1 MKCIILAAGLGK
13 RIKNV
18 TKKQP
23 KCLIKINNETL
34 LSRQIRLF
42 RSLNIKKITVI
53 RGFKADKISFNFVKY
68 VFNKNFKTNEQLD
81 SLICAKKEF
90 NQDILVTFAD
100 IIYDLSIVKKI
111 SKSTLGDIVL
121 GVDRNWK
128 ERYKFRYDHPFNQAD
143 KVKVDKEFNITNIGK
158 KISLDDTNAEF
169 LGIFKLT
176 KKGCKLFL
184 KNYFKIKKE
193 KKTNK
198 MQIHNFIQYMINNN
212 NEIKACFINGRFME
226 IDTQNDLKI
235 AKKIFNNR

>member
-53 RGFKADKISFNFVKY
+53 RGFKADKINFNFVKY

-100 IIYDLSIVKKI
+100 IIYDLS
-111 SKSTLGDIVL
+111 
-121 GVDRNWK
+121 
-128 ERYKFRYDHPFNQAD
+128 Y
-143 KVKVDKEFNITNIGK
+143 KVK
-158 KISLDDTNAEF
+158 L
-169 LGIFKLT
+169 LGGDPQQL
-176 KKGCKLFL
+176 
-184 KNYFKIKKE
+184 
-193 KKTNK
+193 
-198 MQIHNFIQYMINNN
+198 
-212 NEIKACFINGRFME
+212 EIKF
-226 IDTQNDLKI
+226 
-235 AKKIFNNR
+235 